1 MNKII
6 TLILCLC
13 CVFTTAWADDA
24 PALNPSD
31 ANIVGH
37 ILDKKT
43 GEHLSFINVFLKGT
57 TIGTS
62 TDATGHY
69 YLKNLPEGKY
79 TLVMKTLGFKSI
91 LAELFMMILAILK
104 TLANFKEAFLE
115 S

>member
-37 ILDKKT
+37 IWTRKRV
-43 GEHLSFINVFLKGT
+43 SIFLLLM
-57 TIGTS
+57 
-62 TDATGHY
+62 Y
-69 YLKNLPEGKY
+69 
-79 TLVMKTLGFKSI
+79 F
-91 LAELFMMILAILK
+91 
-104 TLANFKEAFLE
+104 
-115 S
+115 